1 MEADLSALPP
11 SLRERLRTPGCAQP
25 LPPRAGSTVV
35 YLLRT
40 CYRATTNPALEV
52 ALRVAA
58 ALDVPLLC
66 LAVLED
72 SFPPSMR
79 EAHALAPPRR
89 PTDRATAFRLEAL
102 RELQPDFAARGTT
115 LLVHVERDGCRP
127 AVIMS
132 LAAKA
137 RLVISDEH
145 YGVEPHATAVARAA
159 QTGAPVWLCDTSC
172 TVPSVVLT
180 NAALNGGNA
189 GFLRATATA
198 RSKRLAD
205 NWFDFAPAPPPPR
218 APPTPPPSWSIDLST
233 GQSDDTSLD
242 AVLSAPSRRD
252 SSVARVRHTRGGPRA
267 AAARWAAFVRGDGL
281 RSYANHRNN
290 PLAVEGKGA
299 SRMSAYV
306 NTGMIDPY
314 QLARDASAAKADKY
328 LAEFVG
334 FRESAYLWCL
344 LHPGGDA
351 RCPLQPYRW
360 PVARAC
366 QCSPRRP
373 SPLPTGG
380 YALAATAVPG
390 WAKDQMRRYCADHVF
405 PPHGPHTLPQPLPQL
420 TLEALEAGRSRDPY
434 WDDCQRCLAMSGE
447 LHNNVRMAWGKAVVP
462 WHAVALRA
470 ASAASATAAAAAAAT
485 SATAIAADAAADAA
499 SPSSSS
505 SATVPPLPSSS
516 ERLQAAL
523 DLLIRLNDKFALDGG
538 APPSYGGVLWC
549 LGWRDRPGE
558 DGCPT
563 RRPTSVMAK
572 RISPGD
578 LERRAIWRCG
588 GVRPKGF
595 ATSAHASS
603 VSSETGRISYA
614 SSVSSAIASSSH
626 ASSVSS
632 AIASSSRA
640 SDAEQ
645 TPAQR
650 EVMTDSSS
658 HASSVSST
666 PAQRE
671 VMMAGAPAPPAK
683 RARDGA
689 NASAAAA
696 PGAKRPMSTVQPG
709 SGSRGPLGQGQGTLF
724 SHWGHR
730 ESSAAL
736 AAPSATGSVTDAGAG
751 DTANDVGDI
760 ASRGTNH

>member
-1 MEADLSALPP
+1 MAGALPP

-233 GQSDDTSLD
+233 GPSDDTSLD
-242 AVLSAPSRRD
+242 AVLSAPSRRDSSVTSLDSVLSAPSRRDSSVTSLDSVLSAPSRRD

-366 QCSPRRP
+366 QCSPRRSLP
-373 SPLPTGG
+373 SPHRWLRS
-380 YALAATAVPG
+380 
-390 WAKDQMRRYCADHVF
+390 RRYSRPRMGQGSDE
-405 PPHGPHTLPQPLPQL
+405 TLL
-420 TLEALEAGRSRDPY
+420 
-434 WDDCQRCLAMSGE
+434 
-447 LHNNVRMAWGKAVVP
+447 
-462 WHAVALRA
+462 
-470 ASAASATAAAAAAAT
+470 
-485 SATAIAADAAADAA
+485 
-499 SPSSSS
+499 
-505 SATVPPLPSSS
+505 
-516 ERLQAAL
+516 
-523 DLLIRLNDKFALDGG
+523 
-538 APPSYGGVLWC
+538 
-549 LGWRDRPGE
+549 
-558 DGCPT
+558 
-563 RRPTSVMAK
+563 RRPCV
-572 RISPGD
+572 P
-578 LERRAIWRCG
+578 
-588 GVRPKGF
+588 
-595 ATSAHASS
+595 ASW
-603 VSSETGRISYA
+603 A
-614 SSVSSAIASSSH
+614 SH
-626 ASSVSS
+626 ASTT
-632 AIASSSRA
+632 AS
-640 SDAEQ
+640 
-645 TPAQR
+645 T
-650 EVMTDSSS
+650 
-658 HASSVSST
+658 
-666 PAQRE
+666 
-671 VMMAGAPAPPAK
+671 
-683 RARDGA
+683 
-689 NASAAAA
+689 
-696 PGAKRPMSTVQPG
+696 
-709 SGSRGPLGQGQGTLF
+709 
-724 SHWGHR
+724 
-730 ESSAAL
+730 
-736 AAPSATGSVTDAGAG
+736 TDARGA
-751 DTANDVGDI
+751 
-760 ASRGTNH
+760 

>member
-1 MEADLSALPP
+1 
-11 SLRERLRTPGCAQP
+11 
-25 LPPRAGSTVV
+25 
-35 YLLRT
+35 
-40 CYRATTNPALEV
+40 
-52 ALRVAA
+52 
-58 ALDVPLLC
+58 
-66 LAVLED
+66 
-72 SFPPSMR
+72 
-79 EAHALAPPRR
+79 
-89 PTDRATAFRLEAL
+89 
-102 RELQPDFAARGTT
+102 
-115 LLVHVERDGCRP
+115 
-127 AVIMS
+127 
-132 LAAKA
+132 
-137 RLVISDEH
+137 
-145 YGVEPHATAVARAA
+145 
-159 QTGAPVWLCDTSC
+159 
-172 TVPSVVLT
+172 
-180 NAALNGGNA
+180 
-189 GFLRATATA
+189 
-198 RSKRLAD
+198 
-205 NWFDFAPAPPPPR
+205 
-218 APPTPPPSWSIDLST
+218 
-233 GQSDDTSLD
+233 
-242 AVLSAPSRRD
+242 
-252 SSVARVRHTRGGPRA
+252 
-267 AAARWAAFVRGDGL
+267 
-281 RSYANHRNN
+281 
-290 PLAVEGKGA
+290 
-299 SRMSAYV
+299 
-306 NTGMIDPY
+306 
-314 QLARDASAAKADKY
+314 
-328 LAEFVG
+328 
-334 FRESAYLWCL
+334 
-344 LHPGGDA
+344 
-351 RCPLQPYRW
+351 
-360 PVARAC
+360 
-366 QCSPRRP
+366 
-373 SPLPTGG
+373 
-380 YALAATAVPG
+380 
-390 WAKDQMRRYCADHVF
+390 
-405 PPHGPHTLPQPLPQL
+405 
-420 TLEALEAGRSRDPY
+420 
-434 WDDCQRCLAMSGE
+434 MSGE

-470 ASAASATAAAAAAAT
+470 ASAASATAAATAAAT

-632 AIASSSRA
+632 
-640 SDAEQ
+640 
-645 TPAQR
+645 
-650 EVMTDSSS
+650 
-658 HASSVSST
+658 T

-709 SGSRGPLGQGQGTLF
+709 SGSRGPDRGQGQGTLF

-736 AAPSATGSVTDAGAG
+736 AAPSATGSVTDAGAW